1 MKFETLFIVYKDD
14 FWARSI
20 VPFFHGRGYRVETAK
35 AVSDMIRKVRNGNI
49 HVILIDDEI
58 EGVKAIDLVN
68 VIKKINSKTQIIVTS
83 SENSIGLAKQL
94 REAGIF
100 YQAMKPVD
108 LEEIK
113 SVVEC
118 AFKKVE
124 RKIWKRVFSL
134 SLFQKGFQYEFEQSP
149 ESIWHLIQN
158 NKEDKMNSLLDLL
171 TFTKGVEYIIAI
183 VFLFSFIAFWRLLFQ
198 R

>member
-1 MKFETLFIVYKDD
+1 MKFETFLIVYKDD
-14 FWARSI
+14 FWSRSL

-35 AVSDMIRKVRNGNI
+35 AVSDMIRKLRNGNV
-49 HVILIDDEI
+49 HVILMDDEV
-58 EGVKAIDLVN
+58 EGVKALDLVN

-83 SENSIGLAKQL
+83 SENSLGFAKQL

-124 RKIWKRVFSL
+124 RENL
-134 SLFQKGFQYEFEQSP
+134 EKGIFPF
-149 ESIWHLIQN
+149 LIP
-158 NKEDKMNSLLDLL
+158 
-171 TFTKGVEYIIAI
+171 KGIPV
-183 VFLFSFIAFWRLLFQ
+183 
-198 R
+198 